1 MMADAATPETPKET
15 PQRPGKRGSRWRQP
29 FLAALQ
35 QNANVRAACEL
46 VGIGRVTAYR
56 ERWRDLDFA
65 SAWDDAI
72 EDGCDRLEQALY
84 KRAVEGVKK
93 TVFYRD
99 QPIGEETSY
108 SDTAAI
114 FLLKGHRPHKYADRT
129 DNRHT
134 GPGGGP
140 IQHEHAGQVDLR
152 LLTDDELRTLDETYD
167 AALARA
173 SQNGASEKAP
183 A

>member
-1 MMADAATPETPKET
+1 MTNDATPATPKET
-15 PQRPGKRGSRWRQP
+15 PQRQGKRGSRWRQA
-29 FLAALQ
+29 FLASLQ
-35 QNANVRAACEL
+35 QNANVRAACEGA
-46 VGIGRVTAYR
+46 GINRTTAYR

-65 SAWDDAI
+65 AAWDDAV
-72 EDGCDRLEQALY
+72 EEGCDRLEEALF
-84 KRAVEGVKK
+84 KRAVDGVKK

-99 QPIGEETSY
+99 VAIGEETSY

-114 FLLKGHRPHKYADRT
+114 FLLKGHRPQKYADRI
-129 DNRHT
+129 DSRHT

-140 IQHEHAGQVDLR
+140 IQHAHPGQVDLR

-173 SQNGASEKAP
+173 GQNGAGEKAP